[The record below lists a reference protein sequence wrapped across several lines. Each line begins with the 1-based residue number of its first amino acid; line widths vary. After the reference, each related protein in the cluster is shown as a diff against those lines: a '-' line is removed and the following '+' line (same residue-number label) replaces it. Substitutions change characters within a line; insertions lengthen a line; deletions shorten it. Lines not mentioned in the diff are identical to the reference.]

1 MHLISGASACST
13 QLYQYVYYVACII
26 YSFLYTSNIAYV
38 TIVYNYILV
47 YTLGNICPLFHPC
60 CHQANLRLH
69 GQIPVSNYLLI
80 NNTTLVEHT
89 QDKAKPFANEE
100 CVKYMGQK

>member
-1 MHLISGASACST
+1 MHPISGASACST
-13 QLYQYVYYVACII
+13 QLYQYYVACII
-26 YSFLYTSNIAYV
+26 YSLYTSNIAYV
-38 TIVYNYILV
+38 TIVYNYIL
-47 YTLGNICPLFHPC
+47 YTLWEKLPPFSPLLSSGEF
-60 CHQANLRLH
+60 RT

-80 NNTTLVEHT
+80 NITTLVEHT

>member
-1 MHLISGASACST
+1 MK
-13 QLYQYVYYVACII
+13 QLYIII
-26 YSFLYTSNIAYV
+26 YCIHSGKYLPPFS
-38 TIVYNYILV
+38 
-47 YTLGNICPLFHPC
+47 PLLSSGEFKT
-60 CHQANLRLH
+60 

>member
-1 MHLISGASACST
+1 MHLLSGASACST
-13 QLYQYVYYVACII
+13 QLYQYYVACII

-38 TIVYNYILV
+38 TIVYNYIL
-47 YTLGNICPLFHPC
+47 YTLWEIFAPFFTLVVM
-60 CHQANLRLH
+60 QANLRLH

>member
-13 QLYQYVYYVACII
+13 QLYQYYVACII

-38 TIVYNYILV
+38 TIVYNYIL
-47 YTLGNICPLFHPC
+47 YTLWEIFAPFFTLVKSSGEF
-60 CHQANLRLH
+60 RT

-80 NNTTLVEHT
+80 NITTLVEHT